1 MYLLSSVSSGHVLH
15 PVLSA
20 VELQLH
26 HHQSLCIKVRQ
37 DGRSWHVAL
46 LLVFFSSFTLVTDS
60 TTFSAYLEVR
70 AVHELHYLRL
80 LLALQQVVVQV
91 QQWGPSDINLRAERP
106 SRVELCKY
114 LRKTKNLLSLAP
126 FSVSSGPVLSPMVP
140 TVELQLHYQQSSQ

>member
-1 MYLLSSVSSGHVLH
+1 MVSHSTSLNSKTFTPGRESTGDYAGAIQHQTSFLDQETLTEELCMYLLSSVPSGHVLH

-37 DGRSWHVAL
+37 DSQSWHVAL

-80 LLALQQVVVQV
+80 LLALQ
-91 QQWGPSDINLRAERP
+91 
-106 SRVELCKY
+106 
-114 LRKTKNLLSLAP
+114 
-126 FSVSSGPVLSPMVP
+126 
-140 TVELQLHYQQSSQ
+140 